1 MKQKNA
7 NSNQV
12 LRRLTV
18 MPETNTLSNR
28 SRHSPPANYQ
38 TLSDYFLAD
47 FQKQLNAFARA
58 WNKYQPNDSLS
69 NDRKQDLDWLES
81 TTLQEYKISIHTST
95 SSQEFW
101 KGCRD
106 GKQSRRTISDFDSPS
121 VAQTLLNAMP
131 SAGFAYANPKATQIY
146 ELGFQVGWRY
156 VRLKD
161 YLLRIRKQRKLE
173 ESKQAQ
179 DYQQFLSF
187 IRQKADSED
196 MDSFVS
202 FGWRREKK
210 PGQ

>member
-1 MKQKNA
+1 M
-7 NSNQV
+7 
-12 LRRLTV
+12 LTV
-18 MPETNTLSNR
+18 MPQTHTLSNR
-28 SRHSPPANYQ
+28 SRLSPSSKYQ
-38 TLSDYFLAD
+38 TLLDCFLAD
-47 FQKQLNAFARA
+47 FQNSLNAFARA

-81 TTLQEYKISIHTST
+81 TLQEYKISIQTST
-95 SSQEFW
+95 SSKEFW
-101 KGCRD
+101 KGCKD

-121 VAQTLLNAMP
+121 VAQTLLNAI
-131 SAGFAYANPKATQIY
+131 ANPKATQIY

-173 ESKQAQ
+173 ESKQLQ

-187 IRQKADSED
+187 IRQKAESED

-202 FGWRREKK
+202 FGWRREKNS
-210 PGQ
+210 GQ

>member
-1 MKQKNA
+1 M
-7 NSNQV
+7 
-12 LRRLTV
+12 LTV
-18 MPETNTLSNR
+18 MPQTHTLSNR
-28 SRHSPPANYQ
+28 SRLSPSSKYQ
-38 TLSDYFLAD
+38 TLLDCFLAD
-47 FQKQLNAFARA
+47 FQNSLNAFARA

-81 TTLQEYKISIHTST
+81 TLQEYKISIQTST
-95 SSQEFW
+95 SSKEFW
-101 KGCRD
+101 KGCKD

-121 VAQTLLNAMP
+121 VAQTLLNAT
-131 SAGFAYANPKATQIY
+131 ANPKATQIY

-173 ESKQAQ
+173 ESKQLQ

-187 IRQKADSED
+187 IRQKAESED

-202 FGWRREKK
+202 FGWRREKNS
-210 PGQ
+210 GQ

>member
-1 MKQKNA
+1 M
-7 NSNQV
+7 
-12 LRRLTV
+12 LTV
-18 MPETNTLSNR
+18 MPQTHTLSNR
-28 SRHSPPANYQ
+28 SRLSPSSKYQ
-38 TLSDYFLAD
+38 TLLDCFLAD
-47 FQKQLNAFARA
+47 FQNSLNAFARA
-58 WNKYQPNDSLS
+58 WNKYQLNDSLS

-81 TTLQEYKISIHTST
+81 TLQEYKISIQTST
-95 SSQEFW
+95 SSKEFW
-101 KGCRD
+101 KGCKD

-121 VAQTLLNAMP
+121 VAQTLLNAT
-131 SAGFAYANPKATQIY
+131 ANPKATQIY

-173 ESKQAQ
+173 ESKQLQ

-187 IRQKADSED
+187 IRQKAESED

>member
-1 MKQKNA
+1 M
-7 NSNQV
+7 
-12 LRRLTV
+12 LTV
-18 MPETNTLSNR
+18 MPQTHTLSNR
-28 SRHSPPANYQ
+28 SRLSPSSKYQ
-38 TLSDYFLAD
+38 TLLDCFLAD
-47 FQKQLNAFARA
+47 FQNSLKAFARA

-81 TTLQEYKISIHTST
+81 TLQEYKISIQTST
-95 SSQEFW
+95 SSKEFW
-101 KGCRD
+101 KGCKD

-121 VAQTLLNAMP
+121 VAQTLLNAT
-131 SAGFAYANPKATQIY
+131 ANPKATQIY

-173 ESKQAQ
+173 ESKQLQ

-187 IRQKADSED
+187 IRQKAESED

-202 FGWRREKK
+202 FGWRREKNS
-210 PGQ
+210 GQ

>member
-1 MKQKNA
+1 
-7 NSNQV
+7 
-12 LRRLTV
+12 
-18 MPETNTLSNR
+18 MPQTNTLSNR
-28 SRHSPPANYQ
+28 SRLSPPAKYQ
-38 TLSDYFLAD
+38 TRSDYFLAD
-47 FQKQLNAFARA
+47 FQKLLNAFARA

-81 TTLQEYKISIHTST
+81 TLQEYKIFIQTST
-95 SSQEFW
+95 SSKEFW
-101 KGCRD
+101 KGCKD

-121 VAQTLLNAMP
+121 VAQTLLKAI
-131 SAGFAYANPKATQIY
+131 ANPKATQIY

-173 ESKQAQ
+173 ESKQLQ

-187 IRQKADSED
+187 IRQKPDSED

>member
-1 MKQKNA
+1 M
-7 NSNQV
+7 
-12 LRRLTV
+12 LTV
-18 MPETNTLSNR
+18 MPQTHTLSNR
-28 SRHSPPANYQ
+28 SRLSPSSKYQ
-38 TLSDYFLAD
+38 TLLDCFLAD
-47 FQKQLNAFARA
+47 FQNSLNAFARA

-81 TTLQEYKISIHTST
+81 TLQEYKISIQTST
-95 SSQEFW
+95 SSKEFW
-101 KGCRD
+101 KGCKD

-121 VAQTLLNAMP
+121 VAQTLLKAT
-131 SAGFAYANPKATQIY
+131 ANPKATQIY

-173 ESKQAQ
+173 ESKQLQ

-187 IRQKADSED
+187 IRQKAESED

-202 FGWRREKK
+202 FGWRREKNS
-210 PGQ
+210 GQ

>member
-1 MKQKNA
+1 
-7 NSNQV
+7 
-12 LRRLTV
+12 
-18 MPETNTLSNR
+18 MPQTNTLSNR
-28 SRHSPPANYQ
+28 SRLSPSAKYQ
-38 TLSDYFLAD
+38 TRSDYFLAD
-47 FQKQLNAFARA
+47 FQKLLNAFARA

-81 TTLQEYKISIHTST
+81 TLQEYKISIQTST
-95 SSQEFW
+95 SSKEFW
-101 KGCRD
+101 KGCKD
-106 GKQSRRTISDFDSPS
+106 GKQSRRTIYDFDSPS

-173 ESKQAQ
+173 ESKQIQ

-187 IRQKADSED
+187 IRQKPDSED

>member
-1 MKQKNA
+1 MKPKKA
-7 NSNQV
+7 NSNPV
-12 LRRLTV
+12 WLMLTV
-18 MPETNTLSNR
+18 MPQSHTLSNH
-28 SRHSPPANYQ
+28 SRLSLPAKYQ
-38 TLSDYFLAD
+38 TLLDCFLAD
-47 FQKQLNAFARA
+47 FQKSLNALARA

-69 NDRKQDLDWLES
+69 NDRKQDLDWLE

-106 GKQSRRTISDFDSPS
+106 GKKSRRTISDKGSPN
-121 VAQTLLNAMP
+121 VAQTLLNAT
-131 SAGFAYANPKATQIY
+131 ANPKIPQIY
-146 ELGFQVGWRY
+146 DLGFHVGWRY
-156 VRLKD
+156 ARLKD

-173 ESKQAQ
+173 ESKQLQ

-202 FGWRREKK
+202 FGWRRERN